1 MKKIAFT
8 LCALA
13 LLAAC
18 NNASDETTTTTGDTT
33 MTTTTAP
40 AGPTDTAQARR
51 DLTAILDS
59 MHQSFT
65 RRDASYIDRYM
76 TEDGLYMGTDPTE
89 ILTRADFR
97 NYQDTALKNPSFNPQ
112 LNVRERIIRIHGASA
127 NLVEQYM
134 APGLSQK
141 VMLRNVA
148 HARYENGRWM
158 VDMLTYNV
166 IPKNE
171 DFPKIERAL

>member
-1 MKKIAFT
+1 MKKIALS

-13 LLAAC
+13 LLVAC
-18 NNASDETTTTTGDTT
+18 NDTSNQNSATTTDTSA
-33 MTTTTAP
+33 TTTAT
-40 AGPTDTAQARR
+40 GPSDTAQARR

-76 TEDGLYMGTDPTE
+76 TADGLYMGTDPTE
-89 ILTRADFR
+89 VLTRADFR
-97 NYQDTALKNPSFNPQ
+97 NYQDTALKNPAFNPQ

-141 VMLRNVA
+141 LMLRNVA
-148 HARYENGRWM
+148 HARYENGRW
-158 VDMLTYNV
+158 VIDMLTYNV

-171 DFPKIERAL
+171 DFPKMERAL

>member
-1 MKKIAFT
+1 MKKIAVT

-13 LLAAC
+13 LLTAC
-18 NNASDETTTTTGDTT
+18 NNASDETTTTTGDTS
-33 MTTTTAP
+33 MTTTA
-40 AGPTDTAQARR
+40 AGPSDTAQARR

-59 MHQSFT
+59 MHHSFV

-76 TEDGLYMGTDPTE
+76 TEDGLYMGTDPIE
-89 ILTRADFR
+89 ILNRTEFR
-97 NYQDTALKNPSFNPQ
+97 RYQDSALKDPAFNPQ

-141 VMLRNVA
+141 LMLRNVA
-148 HARYENGRWM
+148 HARYENGRWV

-171 DFPKIERAL
+171 DFPKIEKVL